1 MHLNYAVA
9 DYIHRLMCDSGHIRM
24 YILFASYR
32 FRIDNQLYTPLSSKP
47 CKIYHMY
54 MLKHGSIV
62 GMTEICQELRS
73 HLLAQ
78 GLLNPVI
85 SFPIME
91 GVQCRCQYSTV
102 QYSTV
107 SVSILNRQLHN

>member
-1 MHLNYAVA
+1 M
-9 DYIHRLMCDSGHIRM
+9 G
-24 YILFASYR
+24 
-32 FRIDNQLYTPLSSKP
+32 
-47 CKIYHMY
+47 
-54 MLKHGSIV
+54 IV

-107 SVSILNRQLHN
+107 SVSILNRQLHNYDACNLVLLQTESIDKNPPGKSNRRQSLFSQS